1 MVTILVIATMVTCV
15 VVDSIIRSRQK
26 QSVLATSFALNT
38 LSDNNFDNM
47 EMSQLIPHRRFREA
61 DYLIPMGVFFHKGH
75 TWANLLF
82 SGHVKVGMDDFARRI
97 IGKVE
102 AIYLPDIGQQVRQG
116 EKLFTVRQSKKE
128 AVFRSPIDG
137 TIIDSNK
144 KLTVHPDILKSDPY
158 LEGWVCVLK
167 PSNFCENLKNLKIAK
182 DAAAW
187 FKEEIS
193 RFKDLLMGR
202 TCQLPELGQILQD
215 GGEMVEGI
223 LELLDEKT
231 WKSFN
236 KEFLT

>member
-1 MVTILVIATMVTCV
+1 MVLILLLATMFTCV
-15 VVDSIIRSRQK
+15 VVDLIIRNREK
-26 QSVLATSFALNT
+26 QATLAADIGSNMVVQNSFHSVDTSQN
-38 LSDNNFDNM
+38 
-47 EMSQLIPHRRFREA
+47 IPHKRFRES

-102 AIYLPDIGQQVRQG
+102 AIYLPDVGQQVRQG
-116 EKLFTVRQSKKE
+116 EKLFTVRQSQKE
-128 AVFRSPIDG
+128 AVFRSPVDG
-137 TIIDSNK
+137 TIVDANK

-167 PSNFCENLKNLKIAK
+167 PSNFYENLKNLKIAK

-187 FKEEIS
+187 FKDEIA
-193 RFKDLLMGR
+193 RFKDLLVGR